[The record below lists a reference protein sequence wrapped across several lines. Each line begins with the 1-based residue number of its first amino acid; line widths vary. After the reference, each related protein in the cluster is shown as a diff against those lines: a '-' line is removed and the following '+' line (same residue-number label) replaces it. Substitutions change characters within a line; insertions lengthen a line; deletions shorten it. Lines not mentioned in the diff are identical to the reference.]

1 MFANPRLAAA
11 AIASA
16 VLVAACAA
24 TSSRQTTAE
33 ALTGILAADYRP
45 QENRARDR
53 YRHPKETLLFFGIR
67 PEMSVLEVW
76 PEPGWYTEVIAPLVR
91 DKGKYYAAVIAA
103 DPESTYI
110 SQRLDK
116 YHHKLAERPDLYGR
130 VSVVSFPADGSDAVP
145 PASVDMVVTFRNIH
159 NWMSRDT
166 AAPALT
172 TMYRALKPGGVLGVV
187 EHRGNPA
194 VAQDPKA
201 KSGYVNEDYAI
212 RLIEAQGFRLVAKS
226 QVNANPKDTK
236 DYEQGV
242 WTLPPT
248 YRLGDKDRD
257 KYAAI
262 GESDRFTVRFVKPLK
277 KSSPHIAQPGTDVHC
292 HRRAAL
298 AQSVAAGEPR
308 SVEGH
313 GVERLVHLLG
323 HEAAASAVHVRI
335 CLPRLVREMKLERHD
350 SEQVVLRAGERDIQQ
365 PPLLLDELRPAGGE
379 LGREA
384 AIHDVQHVDG
394 VPLHAF
400 RRVDRRQHQV
410 VLIERRAAGEVT
422 GGVRRI
428 ECELGEEAFARRI
441 LPR

>member
-11 AIASA
+11 TIASA
-16 VLVAACAA
+16 VLLAACAA
-24 TSSRQTTAE
+24 NNSRQTTAA
-33 ALTGILAADYRP
+33 ALTAILATDTRS
-45 QENRARDR
+45 QENRARDV
-53 YRHPKETLLFFGIR
+53 YRHPKETLLFFGLR

-103 DPESTYI
+103 DPESKYI
-110 SQRLDK
+110 TQRLEK
-116 YHHKLAERPDLYGR
+116 YRQELAGHPDLYDR
-130 VSVVSFPADGSDAVP
+130 VAVVTFPADGSDAVP

-159 NWMSRDT
+159 NWMWRDM
-166 AAPALT
+166 PAQAFA

-248 YRLGDKDRD
+248 YRLGEKDRD

-262 GESDRFTVRFVKPLK
+262 GESDRFTLRFVKPLK
-277 KSSPHIAQPGTDVHC
+277 
-292 HRRAAL
+292 
-298 AQSVAAGEPR
+298 
-308 SVEGH
+308 
-313 GVERLVHLLG
+313 
-323 HEAAASAVHVRI
+323 
-335 CLPRLVREMKLERHD
+335 
-350 SEQVVLRAGERDIQQ
+350 
-365 PPLLLDELRPAGGE
+365 
-379 LGREA
+379 
-384 AIHDVQHVDG
+384 
-394 VPLHAF
+394 
-400 RRVDRRQHQV
+400 
-410 VLIERRAAGEVT
+410 
-422 GGVRRI
+422 
-428 ECELGEEAFARRI
+428 
-441 LPR
+441 